1 MRAAIWFLTL
11 FSIAVAL
18 AIGAQHPGGLVSIFM
33 SGYRIDV
40 SINFAILLIIVGF
53 VLLYLSIRAI
63 SVLFDLPKVAKRWRL
78 QQRERLTHECLLSA
92 LEQLMTGRYVRSISY
107 ANQAIE
113 SADSL
118 VNLSEDDVSTPKYM
132 TQLIG
137 LAHLIGAE
145 SAHALRDFKTRDT
158 HLQSLLNKFP
168 TPGLTSGFE
177 IREAS
182 LITAARWSLS
192 EADPLSALAWL
203 DELKGGVARRT
214 LTLRLKLKSDR
225 LAKHQKA
232 ALETARLLNK
242 HGAFSDNAAKGL
254 LKSLCI
260 SSIEDCNEPEQLKQ
274 TWRMFNIT
282 EKSLTDVAIQA
293 AERLIK
299 LKGDPQTALAWVSSV
314 WENLI
319 NKTASLSTE
328 QTERLIKTLS
338 DILKE
343 LGPDKTWLAK
353 VDHARASKPT
363 DPYLQFLS
371 AMVCMH
377 NGLWGKAQQ
386 LMQEASINLS
396 KPSMKKQALLTL
408 AELALQRGDEN
419 EANALWKKIALM
431 S

>member
-232 ALETARLLNK
+232 ALEK

-282 EKSLTDVAIQA
+282 EKSLPDVAIQA